1 MQGKNWIRTQGGRLE
16 STSSSSS
23 RLRRPLFSEGPSF
36 VSPPLNQEPSDNL
49 PRLQYINPVFGSP
62 SSSTSSAHS
71 LTPHPSTS
79 PTRSLPSSP
88 FLEDPP
94 SIPLIHQQSIS
105 SPSTSSP
112 SVHMAD
118 EVENNQNQNNVI
130 KDLLHHLV
138 SGQAQMRE
146 DFQQMF
152 QHLLA
157 RDNKPEGSNHEGP
170 VGGNEENTTPISDFE
185 KRMDKRMEQMEK

>member
-1 MQGKNWIRTQGGRLE
+1 MQGKNWIRTQGGRLV

-94 SIPLIHQQSIS
+94 SIPLIHQQSLS

-118 EVENNQNQNNVI
+118 EVENNQNQNNDI

-138 SGQAQMRE
+138 SG
-146 DFQQMF
+146 
-152 QHLLA
+152 
-157 RDNKPEGSNHEGP
+157 
-170 VGGNEENTTPISDFE
+170 
-185 KRMDKRMEQMEK
+185 